1 MKGSASTHEGSR
13 RDGSELDHET
23 PGSSDGLDGLER
35 RNGGQ
40 EDNGLDENGENREEG
55 KLRKKKIH
63 LGRSKENYYALFK
76 FLKNQF

>member
-23 PGSSDGLDGLER
+23 PGSSDGLER
-35 RNGGQ
+35 RNGEQ

-63 LGRSKENYYALFK
+63 LGRSKENYYALVN
-76 FLKNQF
+76 FLNQI

>member
-1 MKGSASTHEGSR
+1 M
-13 RDGSELDHET
+13 
-23 PGSSDGLDGLER
+23 DGLER

-63 LGRSKENYYALFK
+63 LGRSKENYYALVN
-76 FLKNQF
+76 FLNQI